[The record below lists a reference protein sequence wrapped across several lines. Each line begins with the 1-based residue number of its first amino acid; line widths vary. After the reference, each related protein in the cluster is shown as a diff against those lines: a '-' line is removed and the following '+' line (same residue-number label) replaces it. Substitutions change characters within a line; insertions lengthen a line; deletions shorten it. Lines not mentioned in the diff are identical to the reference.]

1 MSLHE
6 SSASFETTGSHDVAA
21 PFRGVTESMIQSS
34 EVKQLERIFSN
45 SVPPLQEVH
54 EFPPAF
60 RATVDRVRSQ
70 YAHLY
75 DLPVIEHAD
84 GSRSFHNARLIR
96 HHGIN
101 LLFVKGDFVE
111 MSFQHGRLLS
121 DEIPYGAPPQSAKMV
136 ENAVANALGAGDRI
150 NKFVARL
157 IHRWFTR
164 TIVASA
170 IDSTRRALGHV
181 PALQEAVSMSDAT
194 RVPVSVLVRALFNP
208 ETMMLLAR
216 MGNNSYGQTVN
227 PLAGFAAPVSCCST
241 FAAWG
246 EATEKNDLLI
256 GRNMDYPLNGFYDRF
271 PTVIYFEP
279 TGRDALKYM
288 TFTSA
293 GIHTAGLNAYNE
305 AGIFLTSHIVPTTEM
320 SSRGVPVFMT
330 ANQVIRRAKNFDMAI
345 EIFKDF
351 RPPSGWAYLL
361 ASTKENRI
369 ATVEISNQDIVVR
382 ETEKQNCHIQTNHYL
397 TPEMRD
403 RHLFLNSSVTEDND
417 GRYLRIQQRL
427 QQAYSRLNVGEAISI
442 LGDQVD
448 PYVGEVR
455 GLGNTVGVHTT
466 MTSLVLDPAH
476 DRVFVATGE
485 GPVSHNDYVEI
496 PLSGTCQL
504 SKFTSRTWDVVRNS
518 QFKKEHPEKYA
529 ALKMF
534 IRAKRSYEIDND
546 VRRSYELLKEVVER
560 DDSNPAYFFQLGIFA
575 LKNDQFEDAR
585 QAFESMFERPY
596 LTDQLRRLG
605 WYYRGRVN
613 AHLGNTDVAI
623 NDFKRVVSDDKTDKK
638 LHAASQRAMRRVKT
652 FGRCR
657 LAKRSLSIMMQQ
669 SDMLRY

>member
-136 ENAVANALGAGDRI
+136 ENAVANALGASDRI

-256 GRNMDYPLNGFYDRF
+256 ILACK
-271 PTVIYFEP
+271 I
-279 TGRDALKYM
+279 A
-288 TFTSA
+288 
-293 GIHTAGLNAYNE
+293 
-305 AGIFLTSHIVPTTEM
+305 FL
-320 SSRGVPVFMT
+320 VFFG
-330 ANQVIRRAKNFDMAI
+330 Q
-345 EIFKDF
+345 
-351 RPPSGWAYLL
+351 
-361 ASTKENRI
+361 
-369 ATVEISNQDIVVR
+369 
-382 ETEKQNCHIQTNHYL
+382 
-397 TPEMRD
+397 
-403 RHLFLNSSVTEDND
+403 
-417 GRYLRIQQRL
+417 
-427 QQAYSRLNVGEAISI
+427 
-442 LGDQVD
+442 
-448 PYVGEVR
+448 
-455 GLGNTVGVHTT
+455 
-466 MTSLVLDPAH
+466 
-476 DRVFVATGE
+476 
-485 GPVSHNDYVEI
+485 
-496 PLSGTCQL
+496 
-504 SKFTSRTWDVVRNS
+504 SK
-518 QFKKEHPEKYA
+518 
-529 ALKMF
+529 
-534 IRAKRSYEIDND
+534 
-546 VRRSYELLKEVVER
+546 
-560 DDSNPAYFFQLGIFA
+560 
-575 LKNDQFEDAR
+575 
-585 QAFESMFERPY
+585 
-596 LTDQLRRLG
+596 
-605 WYYRGRVN
+605 
-613 AHLGNTDVAI
+613 
-623 NDFKRVVSDDKTDKK
+623 
-638 LHAASQRAMRRVKT
+638 
-652 FGRCR
+652 
-657 LAKRSLSIMMQQ
+657 
-669 SDMLRY
+669 